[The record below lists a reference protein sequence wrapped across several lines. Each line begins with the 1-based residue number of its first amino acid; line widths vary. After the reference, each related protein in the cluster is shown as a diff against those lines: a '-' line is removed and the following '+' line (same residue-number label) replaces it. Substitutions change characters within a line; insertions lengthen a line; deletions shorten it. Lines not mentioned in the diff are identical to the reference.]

1 MCAWLDLESIVR
13 ERHEG
18 TARSL
23 KNQLPHAHAMT
34 PRIKAGLCTHS
45 AGPVLAQA
53 GEYNF
58 ERIPESKSARVGAMH
73 QATSKRGSKA
83 LAHVAKVSDYI
94 LKTAFFTFA
103 YASSVVTC
111 VSRVAQTRTHR

>member
-13 ERHEG
+13 ERHGG
-18 TARSL
+18 TARFFQ
-23 KNQLPHAHAMT
+23 NQLLHAHAMR

-83 LAHVAKVSDYI
+83 LAHVANMNDYI
-94 LKTAFFTFA
+94 LKTAFVPLDMQA
-103 YASSVVTC
+103 P
-111 VSRVAQTRTHR
+111 RKGTHLE